1 MDQVIEL
8 SSDKETLEDYYDMLT
23 KVIEHIEPILL
34 KLETGG
40 LPLQDV
46 MELTDQFSREIDV
59 IKNRA
64 FAAHIDP
71 ILELITALESVID
84 RMNDA
89 GIELRGTLP
98 EAMLMILDRI
108 VFMSEDAYRM
118 GFIRVSSYEAV
129 NTALIP
135 LLNMK
140 KGKEFVA
147 AEKAREFLT
156 GGAASLDEDVD
167 EVIQN
172 EIVREAVADL
182 VTEKS
187 SITPGVQPDSLKSND
202 DKKKERDEKLEEDLK
217 FFKSLADEVDLIHD
231 AWRGRTEFMMPIALG
246 MNAIAR
252 NCVDFYQLQ
261 AAVYLHDV
269 GMRFLPDEL
278 LDEKGKFTKEQR
290 DLLRGHPGWVI
301 DNIDLMEGWN
311 EAAWIVYQHHEKM
324 DGTGYP
330 EGTSSEEVCDG
341 AKILAICDA
350 FYSVMARTKHRSIFR
365 AISEI
370 NACQGHHF
378 CPKWVAIFNLVI
390 KIQTRVYGY

>member
-8 SSDKETLEDYYDMLT
+8 ASDRETLEDFYDMLT
-23 KVIEHIEPILL
+23 QVVGNAETVLL
-34 KLETGG
+34 KLECGG
-40 LPLQDV
+40 LHFQDV
-46 MELTDQFSREIDV
+46 LDLTEQFSREIDV

-64 FAAHIDP
+64 FAAHCDP
-71 ILELITALESVID
+71 ILELITAVESVVD
-84 RMNDA
+84 RMNEV
-89 GIELRGTLP
+89 GIDFRGTLP

-108 VFMSEDAYRM
+108 VFMAEDAYKYN
-118 GFIRVSSYEAV
+118 FIRIDSFNAV
-129 NTALIP
+129 QGALAP
-135 LLNMK
+135 LLNIK

-147 AEKAREFLT
+147 AEKAREILT
-156 GGAASLDEDVD
+156 GGIVSLEESVENIVHNDLIKDTVAELASDKRV
-167 EVIQN
+167 
-172 EIVREAVADL
+172 EIPEL
-182 VTEKS
+182 
-187 SITPGVQPDSLKSND
+187 TPGESRETIN
-202 DKKKERDEKLEEDLK
+202 EKLEEDLT
-217 FFKSLADEVDLIHD
+217 FFKSLADEVDLIHKNW
-231 AWRGRTEFMMPIALG
+231 AGRTDFMMPIALG

-278 LDEKGKFTKEQR
+278 LDEKGKFTQEHR
-290 DLLRGHPGWVI
+290 DQLRGHPGWVI
-301 DNIDLMEGWN
+301 DNLDLMEGWN

-330 EGTSSEEVCDG
+330 EGTNGDEICDG

-350 FYSVMARTKHRSIFR
+350 FYSVMARTKSRSIFR

-378 CPKWVAIFNLVI
+378 CPKWVSIFNLVI
-390 KIQTRVYGY
+390 RIQTKVYGY